1 MQLQMEQRKSKVD
14 EILEQQRKAEQQNE
28 QRTENLKLACKEI
41 AETKNGQYLLKFLYE
56 ISGWAEQDCNINN
69 EVLIYK
75 KARRDYWSIVR
86 NIIPPNVLARI
97 EIYNDIDSKE

>member
-1 MQLQMEQRKSKVD
+1 MEQRKSKVD

-28 QRTENLKLACKEI
+28 QKTENLKLACKEI
-41 AETKNGQYLLKFLYE
+41 AESKNGQYLLKFLYE
-56 ISGWAEQDCNINN
+56 ISGWAEQDCNINS

-86 NIIPPNVLARI
+86 NIIPLNVLAQI
-97 EIYNDIDSKE
+97 EIYGDIEKE

>member
-1 MQLQMEQRKSKVD
+1 MQLQMEQRKSRVD

>member
-1 MQLQMEQRKSKVD
+1 MEQRKSRVD

>member
-1 MQLQMEQRKSKVD
+1 MEQRKSKVD